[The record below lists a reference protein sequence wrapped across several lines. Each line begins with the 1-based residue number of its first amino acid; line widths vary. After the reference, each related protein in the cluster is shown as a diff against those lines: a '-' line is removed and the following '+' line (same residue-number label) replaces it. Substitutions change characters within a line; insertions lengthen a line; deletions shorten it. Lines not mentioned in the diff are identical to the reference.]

1 MVGLVLGVVLAAT
14 VAAADAPP
22 VEQARELYN
31 RTEYE
36 RALKILNSIPKKD
49 SAAYLLMGQCQYMQG
64 DPKRASEL
72 LLKAVELEPGSSMN
86 RMWLGRAYGRR
97 AETSSFFTAPGYA
110 TKARENFERAV
121 QLDSRN
127 LEATSDLFEYYLD
140 APGLLGGGL
149 DKAAALA
156 KRIGELNPAEYHW
169 TQARL
174 AEKRKEY
181 QTAEQQFRRAADLAP
196 RQVGRVIDLARF
208 LAKSG
213 RYQESE
219 EAFRR
224 AEKIDPNAPKLLY
237 ERARTYIDTGRNL
250 ETARALLKRYLE
262 AKLTPEDPPRKEA
275 EELLKS
281 ASSI

>member
-1 MVGLVLGVVLAAT
+1 MIGLALGVVLVAT

-49 SAAYLLMGQCQYMQG
+49 GGAYLLMGQCQYMQG
-64 DPKRASEL
+64 DPKKASES
-72 LLKAVELEPGSSMN
+72 LLKAVELEPNSSLN

-169 TQARL
+169 SQARL

-181 QTAEQQFRRAADLAP
+181 QTAEQQFRSAADLAP
-196 RQVGRVIDLARF
+196 RQVGRVIDLAKF

-250 ETARALLKRYLE
+250 ETAKALLKRYLE
-262 AKLTPEDPPRKEA
+262 AKLTPEDPPRREA